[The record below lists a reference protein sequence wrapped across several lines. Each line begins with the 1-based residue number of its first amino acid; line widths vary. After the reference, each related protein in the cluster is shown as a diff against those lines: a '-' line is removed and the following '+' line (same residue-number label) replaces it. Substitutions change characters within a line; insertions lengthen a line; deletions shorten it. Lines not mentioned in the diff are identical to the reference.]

1 MSLASENRH
10 GSGPGRA
17 VVVVDVLE
25 EVVEIESTGPEIRT
39 PVVED
44 CVVVLVV
51 DLVVV
56 LVVVCV
62 VVVAVLVLRVVV
74 VVVVIV
80 VVVGRAEVE
89 VEDLTI

>member
-44 CVVVLVV
+44 CVEVPVVGRVVELVV
-51 DLVVV
+51 VRVVVVEVVVVRVVVPVVV
-56 LVVVCV
+56 LVVV
-62 VVVAVLVLRVVV
+62 
-74 VVVVIV
+74 
-80 VVVGRAEVE
+80 VGLAEVE
-89 VEDLTI
+89 VEDPTI